1 MEMLYADDLVLV
13 AETEELLMEKLRKWK
28 KGMELK
34 GLRVNIGKTKV
45 MRCQVRIGQ
54 AEDSGK
60 YPCGVCRQGVGDN
73 SIKCVARHR
82 WVHKRCSGISG
93 RLGYVADFRCRRC
106 LDVWMVTAQVV
117 LSSEVELEPG
127 VKVECVSK
135 FCYLGDTLGSGGGV
149 VEVAR
154 ARVRCAWAK
163 FKELSPILT
172 VRGAAMKAD
181 DLRSLERTERMM
193 VRWMCGVSLKDRKR
207 SEDLCNLLGI
217 NCVADVMRRGR
228 LRWFGHLE
236 RKSVDDWVS
245 ACRGL
250 VVEGKRGRGRSR
262 KTWEQCVR
270 DDMKL
275 LGLHPE
281 WAVFRDMWRD
291 LIWGKRL
298 KITF

>member
-1 MEMLYADDLVLV
+1 
-13 AETEELLMEKLRKWK
+13 
-28 KGMELK
+28 
-34 GLRVNIGKTKV
+34 
-45 MRCQVRIGQ
+45 
-54 AEDSGK
+54 
-60 YPCGVCRQGVGDN
+60 
-73 SIKCVARHR
+73 
-82 WVHKRCSGISG
+82 
-93 RLGYVADFRCRRC
+93 
-106 LDVWMVTAQVV
+106 
-117 LSSEVELEPG
+117 
-127 VKVECVSK
+127 
-135 FCYLGDTLGSGGGV
+135 
-149 VEVAR
+149 
-154 ARVRCAWAK
+154 
-163 FKELSPILT
+163 
-172 VRGAAMKAD
+172 MKAD

-217 NCVADVMRRGR
+217 NCVADVVRRGR

-250 VVEGKRGRGRSR
+250 VVEGTRGRGRSR

-298 KITF
+298 TLAWRGKMDVLKINDDDDDDDDLISSWFLLINLVIIVSPDLQLPPQPRYHCLTWSAAASSTSLSLSHLISSCFLINLVFFIVLLLVITHVALAATKTEMW